1 MRFGPDEL
9 GQAEGNELVDS
20 LETIRSL
27 ESVAADANV
36 RVGTAFTDRVMA
48 ALADEPTPTPAG
60 FLAPLR
66 RRGLVTGFV
75 ESLRQAWRSMGAG
88 RPVFARAAA
97 LAYVLAVVLAGTSL
111 AGAATFGAAGALGL
125 LDHETSAPSVDPT
138 HPATLPTPRLE
149 SNAPE
154 SAEPTETPEPS
165 EAESAEPSDDHGGG
179 PGVEP
184 SDDHGGSGPGAE
196 PSDDH
201 SGSGGGSDD
210 GSDASGDGSAPSAT
224 DEHSGSGGTSGA
236 DD

>member
-1 MRFGPDEL
+1 MPFGPDEL

-20 LETIRSL
+20 LDAIRSL

-36 RVGTAFTDRVMA
+36 RVGMAFTDRVMA
-48 ALADEPTPTPAG
+48 ALANEPTPTPAG
-60 FLAPLR
+60 FLGPLR

-125 LDHETSAPSVDPT
+125 LDHETSAPSAVPT
-138 HPATLPTPRLE
+138 YPATLPAPRLE

-154 SAEPTETPEPS
+154 SAEPSESPEPS
-165 EAESAEPSDDHGGG
+165 ETAEPSDDHGDGAEPSDDHGGG
-179 PGVEP
+179 
-184 SDDHGGSGPGAE
+184 GAE

-201 SGSGGGSDD
+201 SGSGSGGGESEDGSGGSGGDSGPGATDNHNGSDD
-210 GSDASGDGSAPSAT
+210 
-224 DEHSGSGGTSGA
+224 
-236 DD
+236 